1 MISSSKVGFNHQA
14 YLLTMYNRYNRRLD
28 NPRIRPRIEATLQ
41 HMELLFSNTDNL
53 VKFYGVKIE
62 EKEANGVIQP
72 TGTMAIWKP
81 SYERFRNTLRRNQRK
96 ASAFKVTRWSVRDG
110 DKFKTMI
117 DRVSDLMN
125 DLNEMT
131 RDLVPQPRHEEVAQE
146 EANTIS
152 DVRQLEQVQ
161 HAISPQAGY
170 AETLISSTASARQ
183 RLLERRDAQTSNTSI
198 SYMNQQ
204 DFEITSVAAESLDPS
219 FHTGRTHQS
228 VPLNIETAV
237 IQDDLRRTFEMK
249 ALINVN
255 NSAIRALLDR
265 GTTGIAREDE
275 TGTARRMMLEYK
287 GILED
292 NESLS
297 TKFISWAPVT
307 TESMFKILGTIEG
320 PPTSP
325 YAGGIFH
332 VRINIPRGYPFN
344 PPVCW
349 FVTRIY
355 HPNIDEK
362 GAICLDLLRDTWS
375 PALTVTK
382 ILLGIRCL
390 LYEPNPED
398 PIVPDAAHLCKTDV
412 TRYESKVRE
421 WTRLYATGE
430 IIYPNTRQDGFYN
443 TTT

>member
-1 MISSSKVGFNHQA
+1 
-14 YLLTMYNRYNRRLD
+14 
-28 NPRIRPRIEATLQ
+28 
-41 HMELLFSNTDNL
+41 MELLFSNTDNL
-53 VKFYGVKIE
+53 VKVYGVKIE
-62 EKEANGVIQP
+62 EKEVDGVIKP
-72 TGTMAIWKP
+72 AGTMAIWKP

-110 DKFKTMI
+110 DKFKTMV
-117 DRVSDLMN
+117 DRVSELMN

-131 RDLVPQPRHEEVAQE
+131 RDFVPQPRRKEIAQE
-146 EANTIS
+146 EADTIG

-198 SYMNQQ
+198 SYINQQ
-204 DFEITSVAAESLDPS
+204 DFETASLDPS

-228 VPLNIETAV
+228 LSLNIETAV
-237 IQDDLRRTFEMK
+237 IQDDVCRKSKMD
-249 ALINVN
+249 ALTNVN
-255 NSAIRALLDR
+255 NSAVHALLDR
-265 GTTGIAREDE
+265 CATGIAWEDE
-275 TGTARRMMLEYK
+275 TGTADWAGARRRMMKEYK
-287 GILED
+287 DILKD

-297 TKFISWAPVT
+297 TNFISWAPVT
-307 TESMFKILGTIEG
+307 TESMFKILGTIVG
-320 PPTSP
+320 PPTTP

-332 VRINIPRGYPFN
+332 VRINIPRDYPFT

-349 FVTRIY
+349 FVTRVY

-362 GAICLDLLRDTWS
+362 GAICLDLLTDFWS
-375 PALTVTK
+375 PAFYVTK
-382 ILLGIRCL
+382 ILAAIRSL
-390 LYEPNPED
+390 LYDPNPDD
-398 PIVPDAAHLCKTDV
+398 PIVPEAAHLCKTDL

-443 TTT
+443 TTS